1 MAKNEEEVKNSVFS
15 LVIQMKLW
23 QNSLR
28 VQVTSRL

>member
-1 MAKNEEEVKNSVFS
+1 MAKNEEEVKIVFLD
-15 LVIQMKLW
+15 LVIQMKFL

>member
-1 MAKNEEEVKNSVFS
+1 MAKNEEEVKIVFLD
-15 LVIQMKLW
+15 LVTQMKLL

>member
-1 MAKNEEEVKNSVFS
+1 MAKNEEEVKIVFLD
-15 LVIQMKLW
+15 LVIQMKLL